1 MKASVRIL
9 VGATASDDRSFLEGA
24 LAAVDRDFQV
34 HYVEELHLAISALV
48 GGDYDCAL
56 FDSRLQVDGNADIL
70 AELKTADIKT
80 PIVLL
85 TQTDGEF
92 PDVEALVR
100 HGVVRCLSLPDV
112 SSSDLALTFA
122 GASRIARAER
132 HSADS
137 TAKLT
142 RKTLYDN
149 LSELPNRELFFDR
162 LDQVIALARRE
173 QRQIAVLTMDLNGFK
188 QVNATLGHYVGDK
201 LLQEVATRIRDVARD
216 SDTVARLGGDEF
228 AQVMPTGATVAG
240 AIRAAEKAIDALR
253 TAIDVDGHHL
263 ATGISIG
270 IAVFPLHGEDSST
283 LMRHA
288 DTAMYAAKRN
298 ATGYAVH
305 SGDAEEIDE
314 GAHVRKLSLSGDLRH
329 AIEQQQLSLNYQ
341 PKVSFESSTI
351 AGAEALLRWNHP
363 VHGFVSPEIFIPMA
377 EQTGIIEQLTTW
389 VLDAALKQH
398 SSWAEQ
404 GMFVP
409 IAVNL
414 SPITLH
420 EQDFANQVQR
430 LLRKWDVP
438 SKGLTLEITE
448 SAIMSDVARATE
460 TVNQLHDMGL
470 KISIDDFGTGYTSL
484 SYIRRLP
491 VSEIKVDKSFVL
503 NMRDVNDDAVIVRS
517 IVELGHNLGLAVV
530 AEGIEDQE
538 TWDLLSDLSC
548 NQAQGYFISKP
559 VLAEEFYDWVQDSK
573 YSGRN

>member
-1 MKASVRIL
+1 MTSDSVRIL
-9 VGATASDDRSFLEGA
+9 VGTGTSESHDTVEKL
-24 LAAVDRDFQV
+24 LAETGRNIQI
-34 HYVEELHLAISALV
+34 HHVEELNLAIAALS

-56 FDSRLQVDGNADIL
+56 FDTHLQNDDNLDFLIELKMADIR
-70 AELKTADIKT
+70 T
-80 PIVLL
+80 PIILL
-85 TQTDGEF
+85 THEKDEF
-92 PDVEALVR
+92 SDVDILVEQ
-100 HGVVRCLSLPDV
+100 GIVDCVQLSSTSSV
-112 SSSDLALTFA
+112 SLALTIA
-122 GASRIARAER
+122 GAARIAQAER
-132 HSADS
+132 RSADS

-188 QVNATLGHYVGDK
+188 QVNASLGHNVGDK
-201 LLQEVATRIRDVARD
+201 LLQEVAGRIREVARD

-240 AIRAAEKAIDALR
+240 AIRAAEKAIEALR
-253 TAIDVDGHHL
+253 APIDVDGHHL

-270 IAVFPLHGEDSST
+270 IAVFPLHGEDSAT

-288 DTAMYAAKRN
+288 DSAMYSAKRN
-298 ATGYAVH
+298 ATGYSVH
-305 SGDAEEIDE
+305 SGKDDEADE
-314 GAHVRKLSLSGDLRH
+314 GAHVHKLSLSGDLRH

-341 PKVSFESSTI
+341 PKIAFETSTI
-351 AGAEALLRWNHP
+351 SGVEALLRWNHP
-363 VHGFVSPEIFIPMA
+363 VHGFVSPEIFIPLA
-377 EQTGIIEQLTTW
+377 EQTGIIEQLTNW

-398 SSWAEQ
+398 AEWSKK

-414 SPITLH
+414 SPVTLH

-430 LLRKWDVP
+430 LLQKWDVP

-460 TVNQLHDMGL
+460 TVNLLHDMGL

-503 NMRDVNDDAVIVRS
+503 NHSTRLNRI
-517 IVELGHNLGLAVV
+517 
-530 AEGIEDQE
+530 
-538 TWDLLSDLSC
+538 
-548 NQAQGYFISKP
+548 KP
-559 VLAEEFYDWVQDSK
+559 
-573 YSGRN
+573 

>member
-1 MKASVRIL
+1 MTDFVRIL
-9 VGATASDDRSFLEGA
+9 VGSASPENRS
-24 LAAVDRDFQV
+24 AVDDLLAETGLNTKV
-34 HYVEELHLAISALV
+34 HHLEELNLAIAALS

-56 FDSRLQVDGNADIL
+56 FDTRLQTAENPDIL
-70 AELKTADIKT
+70 AELKTAGIRT
-80 PIVLL
+80 PIILL
-85 TQTDGEF
+85 SDNSDDF
-92 PDVEALVR
+92 PDIEAMIAR
-100 HGVVRCLSLPDV
+100 GVVDCIDLGSVSAVSLT
-112 SSSDLALTFA
+112 LTITGSA
-122 GASRIARAER
+122 RIAQAER

-142 RKTLYDN
+142 RQTLYDN

-162 LDQVIALARRE
+162 LNQVIALAKRE

-188 QVNATLGHYVGDK
+188 QVNASLGHNVGDK
-201 LLQEVATRIRDVARD
+201 LLQVVASRIREVARD

-240 AIRAAEKAIDALR
+240 AIRAAEKAIEVLR
-253 TAIDVDGHHL
+253 APIDVDGHHL

-270 IAVFPLHGEDSST
+270 IAVFPLHGEDSAT

-288 DTAMYAAKRN
+288 DSAMYSAKRN

-305 SGDAEEIDE
+305 SGNGEEADE
-314 GAHVRKLSLSGDLRH
+314 GAHVHKLSLSGDLRH

-341 PKVSFESSTI
+341 PKIAFETSTLS
-351 AGAEALLRWNHP
+351 GAEALLRWNHP
-363 VHGFVSPEIFIPMA
+363 VHGFVSPEIFIPLA
-377 EQTGIIEQLTTW
+377 EQTGIIEQLTNW

-398 SSWAEQ
+398 AEWSRK

-414 SPITLH
+414 SPVTLH

-430 LLRKWDVP
+430 LLQKWDVP

-460 TVNQLHDMGL
+460 TVNQLHKMGL

-503 NMRDVNDDAVIVRS
+503 NMREVNDDAVIVRS

-538 TWDLLSDLSC
+538 TWDLLSNLRC
-548 NQAQGYFISKP
+548 NRGCS
-559 VLAEEFYDWVQDSK
+559 EFRVT
-573 YSGRN
+573 GIV

>member
-1 MKASVRIL
+1 MNDSIRIL
-9 VGATASDDRSFLEGA
+9 IGTASPDSKSEIEQAF
-24 LAAVDRDFQV
+24 AACGLDLQI
-34 HYVEELHLAISALV
+34 HYVEELNLAIAALS

-56 FDSRLQVDGNADIL
+56 FDTHLQNEENPDIL
-70 AELKTADIKT
+70 PELNRAEIRT

-85 TQTDGEF
+85 THEDDDFSRVG
-92 PDVEALVR
+92 ALVEQ
-100 HGVVRCLSLPDV
+100 GVISCVALSKL
-112 SSSDLALTFA
+112 SSVDLALTIT
-122 GASRIARAER
+122 GAARIARAER
-132 HSADS
+132 RSADS

-201 LLQEVATRIRDVARD
+201 LLQEVAARIREVARD

-253 TAIDVDGHHL
+253 APIDVDGHHL

-270 IAVFPLHGEDSST
+270 IAVFPLHGDDSST

-305 SGDAEEIDE
+305 SGTGEEADE

-341 PKVSFESSTI
+341 PKVAFESSTL

-363 VHGFVSPEIFIPMA
+363 VHGFVSPEIFIPLA
-377 EQTGIIEQLTTW
+377 EQTGIIEQLTNW

-398 SSWAEQ
+398 AEWSEK
-404 GMFVP
+404 GVFVP

-414 SPITLH
+414 SPVTLH

-430 LLRKWDVP
+430 LLNKWDVP

-484 SYIRRLP
+484 AYIRRLP

-503 NMRDVNDDAVIVRS
+503 NMREVNDDAVIVRS
-517 IVELGHNLGLAVV
+517 IVELGHNLGLSVV

-538 TWDLLSDLSC
+538 TWDVLSDLRC

-559 VLAEEFYDWVQDSK
+559 VMASEFLDWYKGSK
-573 YSGRN
+573 YSGNG

>member
-85 TQTDGEF
+85 TQADGEF

-253 TAIDVDGHHL
+253 TPIDVDGHHL

>member
-85 TQTDGEF
+85 TQADGEF

-240 AIRAAEKAIDALR
+240 AIRAEIEVRADIEIVAPD
-253 TAIDVDGHHL
+253 
-263 ATGISIG
+263 
-270 IAVFPLHGEDSST
+270 T
-283 LMRHA
+283 LPK
-288 DTAMYAAKRN
+288 TEFKAKR
-298 ATGYAVH
+298 
-305 SGDAEEIDE
+305 IRDE
-314 GAHVRKLSLSGDLRH
+314 R
-329 AIEQQQLSLNYQ
+329 
-341 PKVSFESSTI
+341 
-351 AGAEALLRWNHP
+351 
-363 VHGFVSPEIFIPMA
+363 
-377 EQTGIIEQLTTW
+377 
-389 VLDAALKQH
+389 
-398 SSWAEQ
+398 
-404 GMFVP
+404 
-409 IAVNL
+409 
-414 SPITLH
+414 
-420 EQDFANQVQR
+420 
-430 LLRKWDVP
+430 
-438 SKGLTLEITE
+438 
-448 SAIMSDVARATE
+448 
-460 TVNQLHDMGL
+460 
-470 KISIDDFGTGYTSL
+470 
-484 SYIRRLP
+484 
-491 VSEIKVDKSFVL
+491 DK
-503 NMRDVNDDAVIVRS
+503 
-517 IVELGHNLGLAVV
+517 
-530 AEGIEDQE
+530 
-538 TWDLLSDLSC
+538 
-548 NQAQGYFISKP
+548 
-559 VLAEEFYDWVQDSK
+559 
-573 YSGRN
+573 

>member
-85 TQTDGEF
+85 TQADGEF

-112 SSSDLALTFA
+112 SSSDLALTIA

-253 TAIDVDGHHL
+253 TPIDVDGHHL